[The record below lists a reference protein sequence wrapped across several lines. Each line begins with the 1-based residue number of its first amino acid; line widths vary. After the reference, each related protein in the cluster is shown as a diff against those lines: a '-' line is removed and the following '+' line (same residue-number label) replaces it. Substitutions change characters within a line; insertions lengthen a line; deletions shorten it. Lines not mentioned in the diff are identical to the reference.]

1 MNRNQKAK
9 QAASELLKRH
19 KTLQVDLDYI
29 VFVLETV
36 GCDIIEFAPQNNSV
50 NVQAIVDALHLNR
63 IISQAKSFVYQQDK
77 LKLVF
82 VRDDLDAEEKEY
94 ALAHELGHVIC
105 GHMDQRVSCDVS
117 VAQEQEA
124 NEFAHYLLTPTIG
137 FCSKKWFLR
146 HKGLLIGAGI
156 VGILTLILVFGVRQY
171 QNCTYYGNYYITDS
185 GSKYHIR
192 DCIYIEGKKS
202 LNRMTIRDYKSGAY
216 EPCKVCIV
224 KSK

>member
-1 MNRNQKAK
+1 MKKNQKAK

-19 KTLQVDLDYI
+19 RTLQVDLDYI

-36 GCDIIEFAPQNNSV
+36 GCDII
-50 NVQAIVDALHLNR
+50 
-63 IISQAKSFVYQQDK
+63 
-77 LKLVF
+77 
-82 VRDDLDAEEKEY
+82 
-94 ALAHELGHVIC
+94 
-105 GHMDQRVSCDVS
+105 
-117 VAQEQEA
+117 
-124 NEFAHYLLTPTIG
+124 EFAHYLLTPTIG

-146 HKGLLIGAGI
+146 HKGLLIGAGV
-156 VGILTLILVFGVRQY
+156 VGILTLVFVFGVRQY
-171 QNCTYYGNYYITDS
+171 QNCTYYENYYITDS

-192 DCIYIEGKKS
+192 DCIYIEGKKA